1 MTQSLAYIKK
11 HLSRYGM
18 IIALA
23 SAMILFSFLT
33 NGVLMTPIN
42 LTNLILQNSYILI
55 LAIGMLL
62 CTLTGNVDLSVG
74 SVVALIGGVAAV
86 LMVDFGLNL
95 YLAVIIS
102 LLAGCVI
109 GAWQGFWTAF
119 VKVPA
124 FIVTLAG
131 MLIFRGFAQLLLQGT
146 SKGPF
151 PQIFQSIASGFI
163 PDPFGGIKVF
173 GGNMHAFSLLI
184 GALLC
189 AIFLAEETRR
199 RNKQIKNNFEVVP
212 FGVWIAKIVF
222 LAVVVMFFA
231 VVFALYKGIPNIL
244 ILLGALVG
252 IYHFITVKTV
262 PGRHVYAVG
271 GNAKAAKL
279 SGIKTEWVLFWVY
292 TNMGLLSAL
301 AGMVFAAR
309 LNVATPKAGNM
320 FELDA
325 IAACYIGGSSVTGG
339 VGTVIGAIVGGL
351 FMGVLNNG
359 MSIMGVAV
367 DWQQA
372 IKGFVLLGAVAFD
385 LYSKSKS
392 RNASL

>member
-1 MTQSLAYIKK
+1 MIESLDYIKNN
-11 HLSRYGM
+11 LSRYGM
-18 IIALA
+18 ITALV
-23 SAMILFSFLT
+23 SIMILFSFLT
-33 NGVLMTPIN
+33 NGILMTPIN

-86 LMVDFGLNL
+86 LMVDFGLNPFF
-95 YLAVIIS
+95 AVIIS

-131 MLIFRGFAQLLLQGT
+131 MLIFRGLALVLLKGT

-163 PDPFGGIKVF
+163 SDPFGGIKIF
-173 GGNMHAFSLLI
+173 GSNMHALTLFI
-184 GALLC
+184 GILLC
-189 AIFLAEETRR
+189 AVFLATEIRR
-199 RNKQIKNNFEVVP
+199 RKNQIRNDFDVMP
-212 FGVWIAKIVF
+212 FGVWIVKAIF
-222 LAVVVMFFA
+222 LVLVIMFFA
-231 VVFALYKGIPNIL
+231 AVFALYKGIPNIL

-262 PGRHVYAVG
+262 PGRHIYAVG
-271 GNAKAAKL
+271 GNAKTAKL
-279 SGIKTEWVLFWVY
+279 SGIKTEWVMFGVY
-292 TNMGLLSAL
+292 TNMGLLAAL

-359 MSIMGVAV
+359 MSIMGVSV

-392 RNASL
+392 RNR

>member
-1 MTQSLAYIKK
+1 MTRSLAYMKE
-11 HLSRYGM
+11 HLGRYGM
-18 IIALA
+18 ITALV
-23 SAMILFSFLT
+23 SLMILFSFLT
-33 NGVLMTPIN
+33 SGVLMTPIN

-86 LMVDFGLNL
+86 LMVDFGINL
-95 YLAVIIS
+95 FLAVIIS

-109 GAWQGFWTAF
+109 GAWQGFWVAF

-131 MLIFRGFAQLLLQGT
+131 MLIFRGLALVLLKGT

-163 PDPFGGIKVF
+163 SDPFGGITIF
-173 GGNMHAFSLLI
+173 GSNLHAFSLLI
-184 GALLC
+184 GILLC
-189 AIFLAEETRR
+189 VILLAAEIWKRKNQTRNNFNATPFGIWIVKVIFL
-199 RNKQIKNNFEVVP
+199 VS
-212 FGVWIAKIVF
+212 
-222 LAVVVMFFA
+222 VVMFFA

-262 PGRHVYAVG
+262 PGRHIYAVG
-271 GNAKAAKL
+271 GNAKTAKL
-279 SGIKTEWVLFWVY
+279 SGIKTEWVMFRVY
-292 TNMGLLSAL
+292 TNMGLLAAL

-359 MSIMGVAV
+359 MSIMGVSV

-392 RNASL
+392 KGR

>member
-1 MTQSLAYIKK
+1 MREMLIFMKK
-11 HLSRYGM
+11 NAGHYGM

-23 SAMILFSFLT
+23 ALIILFTFLT
-33 NGVLMTPIN
+33 GGKLLNPVN

-55 LAIGMLL
+55 LAVGMLL

-74 SVVALIGGVAAV
+74 SIVALIGGVAAIC
-86 LMVDFGLNL
+86 MVDWGLNPIV
-95 YLAVIIS
+95 AIIIS
-102 LLAGCVI
+102 MTAGAVI
-109 GAWQGFWTAF
+109 GAWQGFWISF

-131 MLIFRGFAQLLLQGT
+131 MLIFRGFALILLKGT

-151 PQIFQSIASGFI
+151 PQMFQSIASGFI
-163 PDPFGGIKVF
+163 PDYFNGISINIGGGITF
-173 GGNMHAFSLLI
+173 HFFTLTI
-184 GALLC
+184 GVLLC
-189 AIFLAEETRR
+189 AILISMEIISRKKSKKLDFDVIPAGAWF
-199 RNKQIKNNFEVVP
+199 I
-212 FGVWIAKIVF
+212 KIVF
-222 LAVVVMFFA
+222 LSAVVMIFS
-231 VVFALYKGIPNIL
+231 VVFAYYKGIPNIL
-244 ILLGALVG
+244 ILLALLVC

-262 PGRHVYAVG
+262 SGRHIYALG

-279 SGIKTEWVLFWVY
+279 SGIKTEWVMFWVY

-301 AGMVFAAR
+301 AGIVFAAR

-351 FMGVLNNG
+351 FM
-359 MSIMGVAV
+359 
-367 DWQQA
+367 
-372 IKGFVLLGAVAFD
+372 
-385 LYSKSKS
+385 
-392 RNASL
+392 

>member
-1 MTQSLAYIKK
+1 MKK

-18 IIALA
+18 ITALV
-23 SAMILFSFLT
+23 SLMILFSFLT

-131 MLIFRGFAQLLLQGT
+131 MLIFRGFALVLLKGT

-163 PDPFGGIKVF
+163 SDPFGGITVF
-173 GGNMHAFSLLI
+173 GSHIHALSLFI
-184 GALLC
+184 GIVLCIILL
-189 AIFLAEETRR
+189 AAEIWRR
-199 RNKQIKNNFEVVP
+199 RNHGRQNFDVMP
-212 FGVWIAKIVF
+212 YGVWIVKIVF
-222 LAVVVMFFA
+222 LVSVIMFFTT
-231 VVFALYKGIPNIL
+231 VFALYKGIPNIL

-262 PGRHVYAVG
+262 PGRHIYAVG
-271 GNAKAAKL
+271 GNAKTAKL
-279 SGIKTEWVLFWVY
+279 SGIKTEWVMFWVY
-292 TNMGLLSAL
+292 TNMGLLAAL

-359 MSIMGVAV
+359 MSIMGVSV

-392 RNASL
+392 KSR

>member
-1 MTQSLAYIKK
+1 
-11 HLSRYGM
+11 M

-23 SAMILFSFLT
+23 SLMILFSFLT

-55 LAIGMLL
+55 LAVGMLL

-74 SVVALIGGVAAV
+74 SAVALIGGVAAV
-86 LMVDFGLNL
+86 MMADFGMNPF
-95 YLAVIIS
+95 LAVIIS

-109 GAWQGFWTAF
+109 GAWQGFWVAF
-119 VKVPA
+119 IKVPA

-131 MLIFRGFAQLLLQGT
+131 MLIFRGFALVLLKGT

-151 PQIFQSIASGFI
+151 PEIFQAIASGFI
-163 PDPFGGIKVF
+163 ADPFGGITIF
-173 GGNMHAFSLLI
+173 GKRLHALTVLI
-184 GALLC
+184 CVVLC
-189 AIFLAEETRR
+189 AAVLWGEIWKRRKQVKLNFDVLPFEIWLVKVIFL
-199 RNKQIKNNFEVVP
+199 V
-212 FGVWIAKIVF
+212 
-222 LAVVVMFFA
+222 AVIISFST
-231 VVFALYKGIPNIL
+231 VFALYKGIPNIL
-244 ILLGALVG
+244 ILLGALVAV
-252 IYHFITVKTV
+252 YHFITVKTIA
-262 PGRHVYAVG
+262 GRHVYAVG

-279 SGIKTEWVLFWVY
+279 SGIKTEWVMFWVY
-292 TNMGLLSAL
+292 TNMGLLAAL
-301 AGMVFAAR
+301 AGIVFAAR

-359 MSIMGVAV
+359 MSIMGVGI
-367 DWQQA
+367 DWQQV
-372 IKGFVLLGAVAFD
+372 IKGLVLLGAVAFD
-385 LYSKSKS
+385 LYSKSRKDK
-392 RNASL
+392 

>member
-1 MTQSLAYIKK
+1 MKQYLTYIKK
-11 HLSRYGM
+11 HLSQYGM
-18 IIALA
+18 IIALV
-23 SAMILFSFLT
+23 SLMILFTFLT

-55 LAIGMLL
+55 LAVGMLL

-86 LMVDFGLNL
+86 LMVDCGLNPF
-95 YLAVIIS
+95 LAVLLS
-102 LLAGCVI
+102 LLAGCAI

-131 MLIFRGFAQLLLQGT
+131 MLIFRGLALVLLKGT

-163 PDPFGGIKVF
+163 PDPFGGITLFAKPL
-173 GGNMHAFSLLI
+173 HSLSLI
-184 GALLC
+184 IGVLLC
-189 AIFLAEETRR
+189 VVLIVAEIRTRK
-199 RNKQIKNNFEVVP
+199 KQIKLNFDVMP
-212 FGVWIAKIVF
+212 YGMWIVKTGF
-222 LAVVVMFFA
+222 LAAVIISFA
-231 VVFALYKGIPNIL
+231 VFFALYKGIPNIL

-252 IYHFITVKTV
+252 VYHFITLKTV

-292 TNMGLLSAL
+292 TNMGFLAAL
-301 AGMVFAAR
+301 AGLVFAAR

-359 MSIMGVAV
+359 MSIMGVGI

-372 IKGFVLLGAVAFD
+372 IKGFVLLSAVAFD
-385 LYSKSKS
+385 LYSKSKIK
-392 RNASL
+392 NK

>member
-1 MTQSLAYIKK
+1 MIESLDYIKNN
-11 HLSRYGM
+11 LSRYGM
-18 IIALA
+18 ITALV
-23 SAMILFSFLT
+23 SIMILFSFLT
-33 NGVLMTPIN
+33 NGILMTPIN

-86 LMVDFGLNL
+86 LMVDFGLNPFF
-95 YLAVIIS
+95 AVIIS

-131 MLIFRGFAQLLLQGT
+131 MLIFRGLALVLLKGT

-163 PDPFGGIKVF
+163 SDPFGGIKIF
-173 GGNMHAFSLLI
+173 GSNMHALTLLI
-184 GALLC
+184 GILLC
-189 AIFLAEETRR
+189 AVFLAAEIRR
-199 RNKQIKNNFEVVP
+199 RKNQIRNDFDVMP
-212 FGVWIAKIVF
+212 FGVWIVKAIF
-222 LAVVVMFFA
+222 LVLVIMFFA
-231 VVFALYKGIPNIL
+231 AIFALYKGIPNIL

-262 PGRHVYAVG
+262 MGRHIYAVG
-271 GNAKAAKL
+271 GNAKTAKL
-279 SGIKTEWVLFWVY
+279 SGIKTEWVMFGVY
-292 TNMGLLSAL
+292 TNMGLLAAL

-359 MSIMGVAV
+359 MSIMGVSV

-392 RNASL
+392 RNR

>member
-1 MTQSLAYIKK
+1 MNQSLAYMKE

-18 IIALA
+18 ITALV
-23 SAMILFSFLT
+23 SLMILFGFLT

-74 SVVALIGGVAAV
+74 SIVALIGGVAAV
-86 LMVDFGLNL
+86 LIVDFDLNPF
-95 YLAVIIS
+95 LAVMIS
-102 LLAGCVI
+102 LFAGCVI

-131 MLIFRGFAQLLLQGT
+131 MLIFRGFAQLLLKGT

-151 PQIFQSIASGFI
+151 PQFFQSIASGFI
-163 PDPFGGIKVF
+163 SDPFGGITIF
-173 GGNMHAFSLLI
+173 GNNMHAFSLFI
-184 GALLC
+184 GILLC
-189 AIFLAEETRR
+189 AILLAAEIRR
-199 RNKQIKNNFEVVP
+199 RKKQSRYNFDVMP
-212 FGVWIAKIVF
+212 FGAWIAKVIF
-222 LAVVVMFFA
+222 LVLVIMLFVI
-231 VVFALYKGIPNIL
+231 VFALYKGIPNIL

-279 SGIKTEWVLFWVY
+279 SGIKTEWIMFWVY
-292 TNMGLLSAL
+292 TNMGLLAAL
-301 AGMVFAAR
+301 AGIVFAAR
-309 LNVATPKAGNM
+309 LNVATPKAGNT

-392 RNASL
+392 KSK

>member
-23 SAMILFSFLT
+23 TLMIFFSFLT
-33 NGVLMTPIN
+33 GGVLMTPIN

-74 SVVALIGGVAAV
+74 SAVALIGGVAAV

-95 YLAVIIS
+95 FLALIIS
-102 LLAGCVI
+102 LFAGCVI
-109 GAWQGFWTAF
+109 GAWQGFWIAF

-131 MLIFRGFAQLLLQGT
+131 MLIFRGFAQVLLKGT

-163 PDPFGGIKVF
+163 SDPFGGITIF
-173 GGNMHAFSLLI
+173 GSRMHALSLLI
-184 GALLC
+184 GILLC
-189 AIFLAEETRR
+189 AALLTVEFRR
-199 RNKQIKNNFEVVP
+199 RKIRIKHNFDVVP
-212 FGVWIAKIVF
+212 FGIWIVKIVF
-222 LAVVVMFFA
+222 PALVIMSFA

-279 SGIKTEWVLFWVY
+279 SGIKTEWVMFWVY
-292 TNMGLLSAL
+292 ANMGLLAAL
-301 AGMVFAAR
+301 AGIVFAAR

-359 MSIMGVAV
+359 MSIMGIAV

-392 RNASL
+392 KGI

>member
-1 MTQSLAYIKK
+1 MTKSVDYIKN

-18 IIALA
+18 VLALA

-86 LMVDFGLNL
+86 LMADFGMNL

-102 LLAGCVI
+102 LLAGCLI

-131 MLIFRGFAQLLLQGT
+131 MLIFRGFAQLLLKGT

-151 PQIFQSIASGFI
+151 PQVFQSIASGFI
-163 PDPFGGIKVF
+163 PDPFGGIIIF
-173 GGNMHAFSLLI
+173 GSHMHAFSLAI
-184 GALLC
+184 GVLLC
-189 AIFLAEETRR
+189 AILLATETRGR
-199 RNKQIKNNFEVVP
+199 SKRIKNNFDVIP
-212 FGVWIAKIVF
+212 FGLWITKIVF
-222 LAVVVMFFA
+222 LAFVIMFFI

-279 SGIKTEWVLFWVY
+279 SGIKTEWVMFWVY
-292 TNMGLLSAL
+292 TNMGLLAAL
-301 AGMVFAAR
+301 AGIVFAAR

-372 IKGFVLLGAVAFD
+372 IKGLVLLGAVAFD

-392 RNASL
+392 SNAS

>member
-11 HLSRYGM
+11 HLTQYGM
-18 IIALA
+18 IIALI
-23 SAMILFSFLT
+23 SLMIFFSFLT
-33 NGVLMTPIN
+33 SGVLMTPIN

-55 LAIGMLL
+55 LAVGMLL

-74 SVVALIGGVAAV
+74 SAVALIGGVAAV
-86 LMVDFGLNL
+86 LMVDLGLNPL
-95 YLAVIIS
+95 FAVIIS

-109 GAWQGFWTAF
+109 GAWQGFWIAF
-119 VKVPA
+119 IKVPA

-131 MLIFRGFAQLLLQGT
+131 MLIFRGFALVLLKGT

-163 PDPFGGIKVF
+163 GDPFGGITLF
-173 GGNMHAFSLLI
+173 GKPLHALSLLI
-184 GALLC
+184 GVLLC
-189 AIFLAEETRR
+189 AALLAAEILSRK
-199 RNKQIKNNFEVVP
+199 KQIKYNFDVMP
-212 FGVWIAKIVF
+212 FGIWILKNIF
-222 LAVVVMFFA
+222 LILSVMFFI

-271 GNAKAAKL
+271 GNAKTAKL
-279 SGIKTEWVLFWVY
+279 SGIKTEWVMFWVY
-292 TNMGLLSAL
+292 TNMGLLAAL
-301 AGMVFAAR
+301 AGIVFAAR

-339 VGTVIGAIVGGL
+339 VGTVVGAIIGGL

-359 MSIMGVAV
+359 MSIMGVGI

-392 RNASL
+392 RSK